1 MACSSL
7 RTRSS
12 LGARLVVADGHGLFE
27 GSFERRSGRP
37 GLSSVVRAAGDQ
49 TTIARCALP
58 LERGIAAHLAHI
70 RLAVARP
77 FLTDPPSYRDRN
89 WNEATPSLGTR

>member
-27 GSFERRSGRP
+27 GSFERRSGRL
-37 GLSSVVRAAGDQ
+37 GLSSVARAAGDQ
-49 TTIARCALP
+49 ATIARYALP
-58 LERGIAAHLAHI
+58 IERGIAAHLAQI
-70 RLAVARP
+70 RLAVALP
-77 FLTDPPSYRDRN
+77 FLTDSPSHRDRN
-89 WNEATPSLGTR
+89 WNAATPSLGTR